1 MDFLVV
7 AEDIPYY
14 QWQIE
19 LLIESFKIQGL
30 ENKLIIYL
38 VKTNESVDAIKINI
52 DDHKNVNYYKSE
64 SLRTGTINID
74 FHNCILDYKS
84 KNKNN
89 DFAII
94 DTDTFLKNFDYKVF
108 DGNNILYQIDQSSD
122 KELEL
127 IFKVAKSKYNFD
139 FYQASSVVYFNS
151 IFDYNFFNSGF
162 KALEDLIK
170 IAFFTNIFNDDY
182 KPNIN
187 LYKYAYL
194 LTGMFYGTPLVPTYR
209 LLNYIYDGLE
219 QDVSFISYK
228 HDIKPYFY
236 KSNYYQKDFKNISLK
251 YPDPFQNFLD
261 LPDFTYC
268 SFVKNIVSK
277 YYNR

>member
-1 MDFLVV
+1 MDFLVI

-30 ENKLIIYL
+30 QDKLIIYL

-52 DDHKNVNYYKSE
+52 NNHKNVFYHNSE
-64 SLRTGTINID
+64 SLKTGTVNFD

-84 KNKNN
+84 KNEKT
-89 DFAII
+89 DFVII
-94 DTDTFLKNFDYKVF
+94 DPDTFLKNFDYKVF
-108 DGNNILYQIDQSSD
+108 DGNNILYQIDQASN

-127 IFKVAKSKYNFD
+127 IFKISRSKYNFE
-139 FYQASSVVYFNS
+139 FYQASSVIYFNS
-151 IFDYNFFNSGF
+151 TFDFNFFNSSF
-162 KALEDLIK
+162 NVLEDLVR
-170 IAFFTNIFNDDY
+170 IAFFTNLFNESY
-182 KPNIN
+182 KPDID

-194 LTGMFYGTPLVPTYR
+194 LIGMSYSVPIVPTYK
-209 LLNYIYDGLE
+209 LLNYVYEGYE
-219 QDVSFISYK
+219 QDVSFVSYK

-236 KSNYYQKDFKNISLK
+236 KKNYYHKNFKNLSLR
-251 YPDPFQNFLD
+251 YSDPFQNLLD

-277 YYNR
+277 YYI

>member
-1 MDFLVV
+1 MDFLVI

-30 ENKLIIYL
+30 QDKLIIYL

-52 DDHKNVNYYKSE
+52 NNHKNVFYHNSE
-64 SLRTGTINID
+64 SLKTGTVNFD

-84 KNKNN
+84 KNEKT

-94 DTDTFLKNFDYKVF
+94 DPDTFLKNFDYQVF
-108 DGNNILYQIDQSSD
+108 DGNNILYQIDQASN

-127 IFKVAKSKYNFD
+127 IFKISRSKYNFE
-139 FYQASSVVYFNS
+139 FYQTSSVIYFNS
-151 IFDYNFFNSGF
+151 TFDLNFFKSSF
-162 KALEDLIK
+162 KVLEDLVR
-170 IAFFTNIFNDDY
+170 IAFFTNLFNEHY
-182 KPNIN
+182 KPDIY

-194 LTGMFYGTPLVPTYR
+194 LIGMSYSVPIIPTYK
-209 LLNYIYDGLE
+209 LLNYVYEGYD
-219 QDVSFISYK
+219 QDVSFVSYK

-236 KSNYYQKDFKNISLK
+236 KKNYYHKDFKNLSLQ
-251 YPDPFQNFLD
+251 YPDPFQNLLD

-268 SFVKNIVSK
+268 YFIKNIVSK
-277 YYNR
+277 YYI

>member
-1 MDFLVV
+1 MDFLVI

-30 ENKLIIYL
+30 QDKLIIYL

-52 DDHKNVNYYKSE
+52 NNHKNVFYYNSE
-64 SLRTGTINID
+64 SLKTGTVNFD

-84 KNKNN
+84 KNEKT
-89 DFAII
+89 DFVII
-94 DTDTFLKNFDYKVF
+94 DPDTFLKKFDYKVF
-108 DGNNILYQIDQSSD
+108 DGNNILYQIDQASN

-127 IFKVAKSKYNFD
+127 IFKIARSKYNFE
-139 FYQASSVVYFNS
+139 FYQTSSVIYFS
-151 IFDYNFFNSGF
+151 STFDFNFFNSSF
-162 KALEDLIK
+162 NVLEDLVR
-170 IAFFTNIFNDDY
+170 IAFFTNLFNEYY
-182 KPNIN
+182 KPDID

-194 LTGMFYGTPLVPTYR
+194 LIGMSYSVPIVPTYK
-209 LLNYIYDGLE
+209 LLNYVYEGYE
-219 QDVSFISYK
+219 QDVSFVSYK

-236 KSNYYQKDFKNISLK
+236 KKNYYHKNFKNLSLR
-251 YPDPFQNFLD
+251 YSDPFQNLLD

-277 YYNR
+277 YYI

>member
-1 MDFLVV
+1 MDFLVI

-30 ENKLIIYL
+30 QDKLIIYL

-52 DDHKNVNYYKSE
+52 NNHKNIFYYNSE
-64 SLRTGTINID
+64 SLKTGTVNFD

-84 KNKNN
+84 KNQKN

-94 DTDTFLKNFDYKVF
+94 DPDTFLKKFDYKVF
-108 DGNNILYQIDQSSD
+108 DGNNILYQIDQASN

-127 IFKVAKSKYNFD
+127 IFKISKSKYNFE
-139 FYQASSVVYFNS
+139 FYQASSVIYFNS
-151 IFDYNFFNSGF
+151 TFDFNFFNSSF
-162 KALEDLIK
+162 KVLEDLIR
-170 IAFFTNIFNDDY
+170 IAFFTNLFNENYRPDID
-182 KPNIN
+182 

-194 LTGMFYGTPLVPTYR
+194 LIGMSYSVPIMPTYK
-209 LLNYIYDGLE
+209 LLNYVYEGYD
-219 QDVSFISYK
+219 QDISFVSYK

-236 KSNYYQKDFKNISLK
+236 KKNYYHKNFKNLSLR
-251 YPDPFQNFLD
+251 YPDPFQNLLD

-277 YYNR
+277 YYI